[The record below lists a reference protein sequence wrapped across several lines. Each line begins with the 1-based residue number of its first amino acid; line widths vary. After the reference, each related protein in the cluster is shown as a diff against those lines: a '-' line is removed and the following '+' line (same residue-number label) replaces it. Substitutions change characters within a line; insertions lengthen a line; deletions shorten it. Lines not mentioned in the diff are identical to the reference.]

1 MDSLAYSSDIC
12 FLSSTNSFTD
22 ILYGLLEIDGV
33 PGSNSIRN
41 YMSWFSGIPGNSSGN
56 TSGYS

>member
-1 MDSLAYSSDIC
+1 MNSLAYSSDIC
-12 FLSSTNSFTD
+12 FLSSTNSFMG
-22 ILYGLLEIDGV
+22 IPYGLLEIGGV

-41 YMSWFSGIPGNSSGN
+41 YMSRFGGIPSNSSGN